1 MQKGNKTV
9 IAVIAVAIAL
19 AAAGAVA
26 FFFMSNKSAAP
37 KASDQT
43 ETTTTTETPTNNT
56 TSETDGTVISYTDS
70 GFSPDSLTI
79 KAGTSVTVKNNST
92 MQLEFASG
100 DHPTHTKEPELNTK
114 TIGPGEST
122 SFTPT
127 KTGTW
132 SFHNHFN
139 SSDTGTLI
147 VE

>member
-1 MQKGNKTV
+1 MQKGNKAVT
-9 IAVIAVAIAL
+9 IVIAVAVIL
-19 AAAGAVA
+19 AAAGVA
-26 FFFMSNKSAAP
+26 AFLFMSNKSAAP

-43 ETTTTTETPTNNT
+43 EPTTTTETPTNET
-56 TSETDGTVISYTDS
+56 TNKVAGALISYTDN
-70 GFSPDSLTI
+70 GFEPTTLTV
-79 KAGTSVTVKNNST
+79 KAGTVVTVENNSSS
-92 MQLEFASG
+92 QLEFASG

-122 SFTPT
+122 TFTPT

-139 SSDTGTLI
+139 SSDTGTLT